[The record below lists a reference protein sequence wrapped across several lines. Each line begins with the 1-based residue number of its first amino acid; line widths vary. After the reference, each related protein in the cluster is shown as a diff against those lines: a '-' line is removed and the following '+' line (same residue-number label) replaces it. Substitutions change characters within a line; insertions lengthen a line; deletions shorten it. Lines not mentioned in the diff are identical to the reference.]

1 MDIEIRHSDILP
13 DSRSSATGHL
23 QNAIDRCA
31 GEGGGTV
38 RVNSGVYPCG
48 TIRLRSN
55 VCLHLEHGAMILGV
69 VDSDL
74 YPVIDKQATP
84 DKPPLRSLLLAE
96 GCSRTA
102 ITGTGIIDGGGV
114 DVGEWQKPHTMKL
127 RAALCFLR
135 DCTDLRIEGVT
146 LRNSLFWT
154 MHLLRCT
161 DVHIRGIGIRCR
173 NKIPNTDGIDP
184 DGCRNVVIGDCSIN
198 TDDDCIVVKST
209 EGDVAENITVTNCVL
224 SSGASGL
231 KVGTETKADI
241 HRIAVSN
248 CVIHDSNMG
257 ITLFSKDG
265 GTLQKMTFTGVH
277 MVVRGPFPLLL
288 DTMPRSTEASPPGA
302 IQDIT
307 LRDITVSGSGRCI
320 MEGFEGVPLRNIVV
334 ENLLWEVTGAFDQK
348 RIHKPAG
355 SSFVS
360 GDMKKI
366 CSYAE
371 PYHFFLTHAEK
382 PTMRNVEVRPVPG
395 FFLDRKM
402 MKLSKVVKPDLDVAG
417 GD

>member
-1 MDIEIRHSDILP
+1 MDIEIRESEVIP
-13 DSRSSATGHL
+13 DSESSATGYL

-31 GEGGGTV
+31 VEGGGTV
-38 RVNSGVYPCG
+38 RIGSGGYACG
-48 TIRLRSN
+48 TIWLRSN
-55 VCLHLEHGAMILGV
+55 VRLHLEHGATILGIV
-69 VDSDL
+69 EPDL
-74 YPVIDKQATP
+74 YPVIEKQATP
-84 DKPPLRSLLLAE
+84 DKPPLRSLIIAE

-102 ITGTGIIDGGGV
+102 ITGTGIVDGGGV

-135 DCTDLRIEGVT
+135 DCTDFRIEGVT
-146 LRNSLFWT
+146 FRNSLFWT
-154 MHLLRCT
+154 VHLVRCT
-161 DVHIRGIGIRCR
+161 DVHIRGLSIRCR
-173 NKIPNTDGIDP
+173 NKIPNADGIDP
-184 DGCRNVVIGDCSIN
+184 DGCRNVVISDCSIQ

-231 KVGTETKADI
+231 KIGTETQGGI
-241 HRIAVSN
+241 RRITVSN

-265 GTLQKMTFTGVH
+265 GTLEKMTFSGVH

-288 DTMPRSTEASPPGA
+288 DTMPRSPEAPLPGI

-320 MEGFEGVPLRNIVV
+320 MEGFEGVPLRNVAV
-334 ENLLWEVTGAFDQK
+334 ENLLWEVTGPFDRK

-360 GDMKKI
+360 GDMKRNF
-366 CSYAE
+366 SYADG
-371 PYHFFLTHAEK
+371 YHFFLTNAEK
-382 PTMRNVEVRPVPG
+382 VIMRNVEVRPAPG
-395 FFLDRKM
+395 FSLDRKI
-402 MKLSKVVKPDLDVAG
+402 MKLSKALVLAQK
-417 GD
+417 